1 MPASSGATPPRPP
14 AEPLDPEEGLP
25 LEPEHGLGKLRAILG
40 LGFGLAGAVGGTIGA
55 GILRTPGL
63 VAAQLGSP
71 LLIALAWGIGGIYAL
86 LGALCVAELGTSL
99 PLAGGWYVYARR
111 AFGDP
116 AGLTVGWVDWLGHC
130 AALAWVAIT
139 IGEYGRDLLPSL
151 PLGPR
156 TLSLLAIALFTAIQL
171 LGLRAGSG
179 SQQLLS
185 LAKAIAFL
193 ALVAAC
199 FLLHG
204 EDPLAGATTAAPV
217 EGVPSGW
224 NLPLALALALQPV
237 VSTYDGWHSPIYFA
251 EEFQRP
257 DRELPRSLLGGVL
270 AVTAI
275 YLLLNLALLHVVPL
289 PELATSTLPAADA
302 ARRLFGPAGA
312 RAITALALLSVLG
325 LINASIMS
333 APRVLYGLARD
344 GLMPAAAALTR
355 VNSGGTPVTGLLIT
369 SAFAALL
376 TWAGNFPSLLA
387 VSAILF
393 VSLYTSGFV
402 SLLVLRQ
409 REPDLERPFGAWG
422 QPWIALAVVAASL
435 AFLTGS
441 VLGDPGNSLAA
452 LLLAA
457 LALPLRALARSGGDP
472 EPAGEAGGP

>member
-1 MPASSGATPPRPP
+1 MPEISGPTADPSPSGPP
-14 AEPLDPEEGLP
+14 AAIGQ
-25 LEPEHGLGKLRAILG
+25 LRTILG

-71 LLIALAWGIGGIYAL
+71 ALILLAWGLGGVYAL
-86 LGALCVAELGTSL
+86 LSALCVAELGTSL
-99 PLAGGWYVYARR
+99 PQAGGWYVYARR
-111 AFGDP
+111 AFGDT
-116 AGLTVGWVDWLGHC
+116 AGLAVGWVDWIGHC
-130 AALAWVAIT
+130 TGVAWVAIT
-139 IGEYGRDLLPSL
+139 VGEYGRELLPFL
-151 PLGPR
+151 PLEARP
-156 TLSLLAIALFTAIQL
+156 LSLLAIALFTAIQL
-171 LGLRAGSG
+171 LGVRAGSG

-199 FLLHG
+199 FWLG
-204 EDPLAGATTAAPV
+204 PTQPLAAAPPPA
-217 EGVPSGW
+217 GSPGGW
-224 NLPLALALALQPV
+224 PLALALALALQPV
-237 VSTYDGWHSPIYFA
+237 VSTFDGWHSPIYFA

-257 DRELPRSLLGGVL
+257 ERELPRSLIGGVV

-289 PELATSTLPAADA
+289 PELTASALPVADA
-302 ARRLFGPAGA
+302 ARHLFGPAGG
-312 RAITALALLSVLG
+312 RGITALALLSVLG

-344 GLMPAAAALTR
+344 GLMPGGAALSR
-355 VNSGGTPVTGLLIT
+355 VSASGTPLVGLLLT
-369 SAFAALL
+369 SAVTSLL
-376 TWAGNFPSLLA
+376 TLLGDFETLLA
-387 VSAILF
+387 IAAILY
-393 VSLYTSGFV
+393 VALYTSGFV

-441 VLGDPGNSLAA
+441 VLGDPLHSLLA

-457 LALPLRALARSGGDP
+457 LALPLRVLVRPGGEP
-472 EPAGEAGGP
+472 EPAAAGDAGGP

>member
-1 MPASSGATPPRPP
+1 MPGDSGPTASPSPIEA
-14 AEPLDPEEGLP
+14 GLP
-25 LEPEHGLGKLRAILG
+25 SPGIGKLRTILG

-71 LLIALAWGIGGIYAL
+71 ALIVMAWGLGGLYAL

-99 PLAGGWYVYARR
+99 PQAGGWYVYARR
-111 AFGDP
+111 AFGDT
-116 AGLTVGWVDWLGHC
+116 AGLAVGWVDWIGHC
-130 AALAWVAIT
+130 TGVAWVAIT
-139 IGEYGRDLLPSL
+139 VGEYGRDLLPSL
-151 PLGPR
+151 PLGTR
-156 TLSLLAIALFTAIQL
+156 ALSLLAIALFTGIQL
-171 LGLRAGSG
+171 LGVRAGSG

-185 LAKAIAFL
+185 LAKAAAFL

-199 FLLHG
+199 FLLGGG
-204 EDPLAGATTAAPV
+204 EPLVAEAAPLV
-217 EGVPSGW
+217 AEAPTGW
-224 NLPLALALALQPV
+224 SLPLALALALQPV

-257 DRELPRSLLGGVL
+257 ERELPRSLLGGVL

-275 YLLLNLALLHVVPL
+275 YVLVNLALLHVVPL
-289 PELATSTLPAADA
+289 PELAASALPAADA
-302 ARRLFGPAGA
+302 ARHLFGPAGA
-312 RAITALALLSVLG
+312 RGITALALISVLG

-344 GLMPAAAALTR
+344 GLMPGAAALRR
-355 VNSGGTPVTGLLIT
+355 VSASGTPLTGLLLT
-369 SAFAALL
+369 SGVTALL
-376 TWAGNFPSLLA
+376 TLTGDFQTLLA
-387 VSAILF
+387 IAAILY
-393 VSLYTSGFV
+393 VGLYTSGFV

-422 QPWIALAVVAASL
+422 QPWIALVVVAGSL

-441 VLGDPGNSLAA
+441 VLGDPLHSLVA

-457 LALPLRALARSGGDP
+457 LALPLRLLVRSGGDP
-472 EPAGEAGGP
+472 ERAAPGEGDGR